1 MSTTI
6 LILDA
11 AASACDVLLAR
22 TYNSF
27 LSVRKRSIG
36 ARRLPLLCSFF
47 PPLRAHAMQ
56 DSTGANGPSE
66 GSTER
71 CLTEQAAR
79 LTDLARELHD
89 AAAALASRAAADEQS
104 LRTRALALDSDLRRL
119 QSSVNSDLKNGSID
133 PTVAEKVEEEL
144 DRARY
149 ALSEGDAAFLLPTK
163 AQGKFLKMFLGPV
176 NVRATRKEIQL
187 KVKEEYNNYR
197 DRTAIL
203 FLLFPSILLLL
214 RSWIWDGC
222 FPTLPVQ
229 LYQAWLL
236 FLYTSLALRENVLRA
251 NGSDIRPWWIY
262 HHYCA
267 MLMALISL
275 TWEIKGEPD
284 CGFKQRGVQLFLAW
298 AIMQGVAMLLQNR
311 YQRQRL
317 YTRIA
322 LGKAKRMDVVWGET
336 AGVRGQLLL
345 LCPILFTLQ
354 GFEAYVG
361 VLLLRIALFGA
372 TSEWQVIVC
381 GILLIVMAVGN
392 FVNTVQTLMEKSRV
406 KARVKR
412 IKTKQDMDH

>member
-1 MSTTI
+1 ME
-6 LILDA
+6 A
-11 AASACDVLLAR
+11 PA
-22 TYNSF
+22 
-27 LSVRKRSIG
+27 
-36 ARRLPLLCSFF
+36 
-47 PPLRAHAMQ
+47 
-56 DSTGANGPSE
+56 GANGGE
-66 GSTER
+66 GPPER
-71 CLTEQAAR
+71 AVVEESAR
-79 LTDLARELHD
+79 LADRARELHD
-89 AAAALASRAAADEQS
+89 AAAALASRTSADEDS
-104 LRTRALALDSDLRRL
+104 LRARALALESDLRRL
-119 QSSVNSDLKNGSID
+119 RSSLSTAIKNREVN

-144 DRARY
+144 DRASY
-149 ALSEGDAAFLLPTK
+149 ALSEGDAAFLLAGKT
-163 AQGKFLKMFLGPV
+163 QGKFLRMFLGPV
-176 NVRATRKEIQL
+176 NVRAARKDVQL
-187 KVKEEYNNYR
+187 KVKEEYNNYK

-203 FLLFPSILLLL
+203 FVLFPSTLLLL

-222 FPTLPVQ
+222 FPILPVQ
-229 LYQAWLL
+229 LYQVWLL

-284 CGFKQRGVQLFLAW
+284 CNFKQRGVQLFLAW
-298 AIMQGVAMLLQNR
+298 AVMQGFAMLLQNR

-354 GFEAYVG
+354 GFEGYVG
-361 VLLLRIALFGA
+361 VLLLRTALVGA
-372 TSEWQVIVC
+372 VSEWQVIVC

-392 FVNTVQTLMEKSRV
+392 FVNTVQTLMEKSKV
-406 KARVKR
+406 KARVK
-412 IKTKQDMDH
+412 KNKSK